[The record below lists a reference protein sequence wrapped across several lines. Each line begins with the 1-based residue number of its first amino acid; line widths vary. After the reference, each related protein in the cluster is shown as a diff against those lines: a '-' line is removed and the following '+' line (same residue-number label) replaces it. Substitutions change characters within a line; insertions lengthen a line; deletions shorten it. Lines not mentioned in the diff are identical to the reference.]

1 MNRQIVDP
9 GLNYYATISTGGPHF
24 EMEKILYI
32 ADIII
37 IIIIIITIIIIIIL
51 SKFINLYNL
60 HLATLIEAGCI
71 QQNISLLKSGKEI
84 DVQIVV

>member
-9 GLNYYATISTGGPHF
+9 GLNYYATISTGGSHF

-37 IIIIIITIIIIIIL
+37 VIIIIIIIIL
-51 SKFINLYNL
+51 SK
-60 HLATLIEAGCI
+60 
-71 QQNISLLKSGKEI
+71 
-84 DVQIVV
+84 